1 MWRLSERDLRS
12 SQSAGF
18 SSVAQQAA
26 YMALMGGSPCAV
38 QAERKGLDELSIR
51 GIQLRHAAGGDMVR
65 VGSSRVVE
73 AEGGLEELSIRG
85 FQLHHAAGG
94 EMVLMGGSPCAV

>member
-51 GIQLRHAAGGDMVR
+51 GIQLRHAAGGDMV
-65 VGSSRVVE
+65 
-73 AEGGLEELSIRG
+73 
-85 FQLHHAAGG
+85 
-94 EMVLMGGSPCAV
+94 LMGGSPCAVEAERGT

>member
-1 MWRLSERDLRS
+1 LRS
-12 SQSAGF
+12 SQSVGF
-18 SSVAQQAA
+18 SSIAQQAA
-26 YMALMGGSPCAV
+26 IWFEWEAARVWWRLS
-38 QAERKGLDELSIR
+38 EGLEELSIR
-51 GIQLRHAAGGDMVR
+51 WIQLRHAAGGDMVR

-94 EMVLMGGSPCAV
+94 DMVLMGGSPCAV

>member
-1 MWRLSERDLRS
+1 VWRLSEGLEELSIRV
-12 SQSAGF
+12 GF

-51 GIQLRHAAGGDMVR
+51 GIQLRHAAGGDMV
-65 VGSSRVVE
+65 
-73 AEGGLEELSIRG
+73 
-85 FQLHHAAGG
+85 
-94 EMVLMGGSPCAV
+94 LMGGSPCAVEAERGT